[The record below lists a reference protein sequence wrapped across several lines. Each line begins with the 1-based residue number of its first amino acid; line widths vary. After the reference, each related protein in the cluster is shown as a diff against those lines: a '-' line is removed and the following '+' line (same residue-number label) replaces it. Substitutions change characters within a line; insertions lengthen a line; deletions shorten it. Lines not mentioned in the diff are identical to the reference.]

1 MRRSLSLTKWA
12 LAAAVLATPAMARAQ
27 ADRPVVAVL
36 NFDNN
41 SFGKDRGDFDGLGKG
56 IADLLINDMAANQ
69 TMRLVEREHLQTVL
83 VEQGLA
89 KSGSLDQATAV
100 RLGKIL
106 GAQYMITGGFMSD
119 SKGTLVLT
127 SHVINVETTAI
138 TNPVKLQAKGDDVL
152 GLIGQLST
160 KLNSDLKL
168 PAMVRTGDAGSS
180 GGGAKKDVGQANSGA
195 ASGGA
200 SSGGARGANAP
211 GGKEAGGARQASGA
225 QTTAKPVRYAHNTP
239 TKNEKLDVRAA
250 LLYSKALDEQD
261 AGNKAKAAELYR
273 AVLSKF
279 PSFGPAQAN
288 LEKVQKSGV

>member
-56 IADLLINDMAANQ
+56 IADLLINDMAVNQ

-180 GGGAKKDVGQANSGA
+180 GGGKKDVGQANSGA
-195 ASGGA
+195 STGGA
-200 SSGGARGANAP
+200 SSGGAASNP
-211 GGKEAGGARQASGA
+211 SGGKEGSGAKQASGA
-225 QTTAKPVRYAHNTP
+225 QTASKPVRYAHNTP

-288 LEKVQKSGV
+288 LEKVQKSGD